1 MYFRGLGVPKD
12 LAQSL
17 MWFTL
22 AAPQYKD
29 AGKSVDLVS
38 RQMTP
43 AQIADAQKLVM
54 EWKQQAAR

>member
-1 MYFRGLGVPKD
+1 
-12 LAQSL
+12 